1 MLLLVNTP
9 AFPDSGASLGLLFRQ
24 LRDAMWARMKL
35 ELATAGHDLTFSQ
48 YITLKKLALGSTRV
62 TDLAS
67 AAGLNPGA
75 LTHLLVP
82 LHAYGLVTLT
92 AEPTAR
98 RAPNLDLL
106 DAVLAVWPDKQ

>member
-48 YITLKKLALGSTRV
+48 YITLKKLALGSTGV
-62 TDLAS
+62 TDLAR
-67 AAGLNPGA
+67 AAELRSEEHTSE
-75 LTHLLVP
+75 LQSRM
-82 LHAYGLVTLT
+82 
-92 AEPTAR
+92 R
-98 RAPNLDLL
+98 RSY
-106 DAVLAVWPDKQ
+106 AVLCSKKKKPNQ